1 MIVCTHFIQ
10 VIVVLVKMVKE
21 RLARIGMYLHT
32 CGCTYVRMYG
42 VCICTVYVYE
52 IMYTFLN
59 STCGLAEELSDSKM
73 PKKTATSACGN
84 VSISR
89 CMDVNFGEITL
100 ALLSNSTSVLSRR
113 CLQVCKLPLLGNA
126 RFQARRT
133 SETLIQTV
141 ECRQL
146 VIRHVFALID
156 YVLFICCHGN

>member
-1 MIVCTHFIQ
+1 MH
-10 VIVVLVKMVKE
+10 
-21 RLARIGMYLHT
+21 
-32 CGCTYVRMYG
+32 G
-42 VCICTVYVYE
+42 VCICKVYVYE
-52 IMYTFLN
+52 IMCTLLY
-59 STCGLAEELSDSKM
+59 STCGLAEEQSGSKV

-89 CMDVNFGEITL
+89 CTDVNLREITL

-113 CLQVCKLPLLGNA
+113 CLPVCKLPLLGNA

-133 SETLIQTV
+133 SETLIQTI

-146 VIRHVFALID
+146 AISAFATND